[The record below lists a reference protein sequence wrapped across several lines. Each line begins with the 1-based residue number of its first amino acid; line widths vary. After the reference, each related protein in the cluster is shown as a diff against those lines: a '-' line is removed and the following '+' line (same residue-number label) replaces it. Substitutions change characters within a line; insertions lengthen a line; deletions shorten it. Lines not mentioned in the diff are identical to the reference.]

1 MALENTPLHAPLC
14 LVTLKIKKIVLF
26 CVSSTE
32 ITRLAVDQSWTRLR
46 LSPKL
51 KAGCW
56 VFLGSN
62 GAVRVETQEQR
73 QLFLL
78 SGRYFSLEMDA
89 IQCRNGH
96 HSISD
101 FFLKQNSIFLTILSL
116 QWDLL

>member
-1 MALENTPLHAPLC
+1 MWCYGLGVALENTPLHAPLC

-62 GAVRVETQEQR
+62 GAVSLKGETIICAI
-73 QLFLL
+73 F
-78 SGRYFSLEMDA
+78 GRYF
-89 IQCRNGH
+89 
-96 HSISD
+96 
-101 FFLKQNSIFLTILSL
+101 FFL
-116 QWDLL
+116 